1 MLKYAAVLLLAAAAI
16 CSAATQRVP
25 GSRVIIDTTGFEEI
39 DPANATLQGILDWID
54 DYWLTLGTG
63 FDWSN
68 ITNVPPV
75 WPGTVPFTNVTDH
88 GEFTGTVNFA
98 SVTNLPSVW
107 PGSATSIY
115 VVSSLA
121 TVTNT
126 ALTVTNGPHLLVVPI
141 ATNVTLSMS
150 TGGSPAIFDGYCLK
164 WRVTSSGGNRTLYFP
179 TNTFRIPT
187 SSSLTTNQVVTNG
200 TTSVF
205 LTEYNATSGKWMLE
219 AYVSGY

>member
-1 MLKYAAVLLLAAAAI
+1 VFKYAATLLILGATM

-54 DYWLTLGTG
+54 GYWLTLGTG
-63 FDWSN
+63 FDWGN

-75 WPGTVPFTNVTDH
+75 WSGTVPFTNVTGH

-107 PGSATSIY
+107 PGSATGIY
-115 VVSSLA
+115 VVSTLG

-126 ALTVTNGPHLLVVPI
+126 ALTVTNGPHLVIVPI
-141 ATNVTLSMS
+141 ATNVTLSMG
-150 TGGSPAIFDGYCLK
+150 TNGTPGIFDGYCLK
-164 WRVTSSGGNRTLYFP
+164 WRVTASGGNRILCFP

-187 SSSLTTNQVVTNG
+187 SSSLTTNQTLTNG

-205 LTEYNATSGKWMLE
+205 LTEYNGASGRWMLE